1 MKDERILNLQKK
13 IVEKTMERKKQAGL
27 LKIIPQKTRI
37 VSSKVWLLHKEKSSA
52 IDLLFTDLCSTASTG
67 KGQRQMVPYMAGSS
81 NTLPRHNFF
90 SHGLDL
96 TFFSHVLLS
105 QSRARSFHTCLPTL
119 TTTHS
124 SQQHLTPSPTLVFP
138 SSCHTHPITQHPGM
152 LTPLPPKAC
161 YSLSFPWFCGV
172 AAIFKSS

>member
-1 MKDERILNLQKK
+1 MQVIWFKSLLSLTGSQKQEQIHYYHGSMCSDGFILWDNIILPSHCFFLIFRQEEKKKFQSGERLMKDERILNLQKK

-81 NTLPRHNFF
+81 NTL
-90 SHGLDL
+90 
-96 TFFSHVLLS
+96 
-105 QSRARSFHTCLPTL
+105 
-119 TTTHS
+119 
-124 SQQHLTPSPTLVFP
+124 SP
-138 SSCHTHPITQHPGM
+138 
-152 LTPLPPKAC
+152 A
-161 YSLSFPWFCGV
+161 
-172 AAIFKSS
+172 